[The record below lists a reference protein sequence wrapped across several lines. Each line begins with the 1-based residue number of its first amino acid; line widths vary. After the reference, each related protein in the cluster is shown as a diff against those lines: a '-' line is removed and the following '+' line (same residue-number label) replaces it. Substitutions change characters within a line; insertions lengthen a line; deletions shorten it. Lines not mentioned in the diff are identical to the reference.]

1 MFDLPLTLGLPA
13 TLLAD
18 HLVFPVLAEHYGDKR
33 ASGYRDVVKVVEEEK
48 EVTKTVEGK
57 EVKEKKT
64 WKLCVP
70 FSYLSLAQ
78 LLLPLSQHSS

>member
-1 MFDLPLTLGLPA
+1 MFDRQLTLASGNLPIRS
-13 TLLAD
+13 LA
-18 HLVFPVLAEHYGDKR
+18 HIVFPVLAEHYGDKR
-33 ASGYRDVVKVVEEEK
+33 ASGFREVVKVVEEEK

-70 FSYLSLAQ
+70 GQ
-78 LLLPLSQHSS
+78 RRGELLLWFGS